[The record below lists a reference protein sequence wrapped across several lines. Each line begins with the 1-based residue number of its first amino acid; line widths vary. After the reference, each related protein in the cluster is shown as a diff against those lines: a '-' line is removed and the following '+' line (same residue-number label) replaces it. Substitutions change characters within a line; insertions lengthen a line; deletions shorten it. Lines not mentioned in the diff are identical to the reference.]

1 MKLSH
6 AKKKILSILEQEI
19 MDGEEMAAAVRHIAE
34 KLLLGEKGYAET
46 DLLKNF
52 EFAVTL
58 GSETITS
65 SVDFL
70 VSAGGSRAM
79 VVKCAPGA
87 LSSRERHV
95 VAAARVLGI
104 PPVPFAVVM
113 DPMSA
118 VVLDVTTGKVIAEGF
133 EAIPTKQQLVDMIS
147 GRELKSMQP
156 EKLEREKRVLLAFD
170 ALRCSIPQGKDGGVS
185 LENPEQGKKSGKK

>member
-1 MKLSH
+1 MEDELVTRE
-6 AKKKILSILEQEI
+6 KKILSILEQEI
-19 MDGEEMAAAVRHIAE
+19 MDGEEMAGAVRHIAE
-34 KLLLGEKGYAET
+34 KLLLGEKGYAEA

-58 GSETITS
+58 GSETIMS

-70 VSAGGSRAM
+70 VSAGGSHAM

-95 VAAARVLGI
+95 LAAARVLGTF
-104 PPVPFAVVM
+104 PVPFAVVM

-133 EAIPTKQQLVDMIS
+133 EAIPTKQQLVDMIA

-170 ALRCSIPQGKDGGVS
+170 ALRCSIPQGADGGVS
-185 LENPEQGKKSGKK
+185 LENPEQGKK